1 MVTSVCSNNNF
12 KVPCVIFGWMYDFYK
27 GENFTHWTLPQS
39 ITCADN
45 SSACIQKGCG
55 YHLDLLVVAVMLAV
69 CSVMGLP
76 WFVAATVLSISH
88 VNSLKVAS
96 ESTAPGEQPH
106 FLGIREQRVTG
117 FMIFTLMGCSVFLT
131 SVLKVRVFSTA
142 LPASFADS
150 LTASLPLSPSLSF
163 SLSASLQLIPMPV
176 LYGVFLFMGVS
187 SLDGIQVCF
196 SCILGSAPLP
206 YLTMSTCSSLTE
218 SSCWPCHPNTS
229 RT

>member
-1 MVTSVCSNNNF
+1 M
-12 KVPCVIFGWMYDFYK
+12 
-27 GENFTHWTLPQS
+27 
-39 ITCADN
+39 
-45 SSACIQKGCG
+45 
-55 YHLDLLVVAVMLAV
+55 AVMLAV

-117 FMIFTLMGCSVFLT
+117 VMIFTLMGCSVFLT

-142 LPASFADS
+142 PPASFTDS
-150 LTASLPLSPSLSF
+150 LTASLSF
-163 SLSASLQLIPMPV
+163 SLPASMQLIPMPV

-196 SCILGSAPLP
+196 
-206 YLTMSTCSSLTE
+206 
-218 SSCWPCHPNTS
+218 
-229 RT
+229 